1 MKYSSLDISEYI
13 VSFCNKLNK
22 KCTYTK
28 LQFILF
34 YIQGYSLSITG
45 ETVFNEDFI
54 TTFDGPILLSIY
66 KKYYKN
72 SNSPIENQFFSFIDD
87 KQIEALIKLA
97 VMVTIDRTDEEIK
110 IRGRRE
116 LSQLLNQKVI
126 MENFKILP
134 EEIETYFRT
143 KI

>member
-1 MKYSSLDISEYI
+1 MALHHT
-13 VSFCNKLNK
+13 C
-22 KCTYTK
+22 
-28 LQFILF
+28 
-34 YIQGYSLSITG
+34 ITG
-45 ETVFNEDFI
+45 GI
-54 TTFDGPILLSIY
+54 AAYY

-97 VMVTIDRTDEEIK
+97 VMVTIDKTDEEIK